1 MVSASFRCE
10 LYRVA
15 SAGVASLVGL
25 LVTWSVVVATAQT
38 FTVTATDDADDG
50 ACTVAHCSLREA
62 IGAANANDGRDT
74 IAFLLSGRGPFIIR
88 PDTPLPPTTDAVV
101 IDGTTQPGFAGVP
114 LIELEGDLPAAG
126 VAFGLRLHGGDSVVR
141 GLRMTLADV
150 AAIEI
155 RGPGRNVI
163 QGNYVG
169 TTANGRRPAGNGH
182 GVWIVDSPNN
192 IIGGTTPE
200 ERNLISGN
208 LVNGVTIEG
217 PNASGNR
224 VTGNYIGTNVNGT
237 EALPNGRHGVV
248 IVGAPINVVGGS
260 APGAGNVISGNDGSG
275 VRILGPTAS
284 DNRVQG
290 NHIGVDVSG
299 QFAIGNGGKGVW
311 IRSPNNLIGGVGSG
325 EGNIISN
332 SSLAGLIIQSAWAT
346 GNRVEGNVIG
356 TDITLRKPF
365 GNDPYGVRVHQAPN
379 NMIGG
384 RDPAQGNVIAHSS
397 VTGVF
402 VTESTSNAI
411 LSNSIYG
418 SGALGIDLSVGGA
431 DAGIT
436 PNDEGDVDVGT
447 NNLQNFP
454 VIDDV
459 IPSGTGAVLRGRLN
473 GTPDAMYLIQLFAN
487 PRCDVSAFG
496 EGRQLVS
503 SFDVTTDASGNATFD
518 VPVDENPRASFSA
531 TATDALNNTSEFARC
546 RPFRGGVAAPQ
557 QSALGAINVVRS
569 RYDGTLGHNIA
580 DLAVAV
586 AEGVADA
593 GFLTFYEN
601 NGGLT
606 RWGLPTSE
614 AFEERSE
621 VLVQYFQRG
630 KLEWREAADG
640 HRRIQRVLAWDFV
653 GGGVDGAPDLGVE
666 PGLINANPG
675 DLVGPWG
682 HKVSNTSVEG
692 ERVGFQDFFDAH
704 GGVDSFGLPKTDA
717 RRDSHPDAILRQPDT
732 SPALVRQYFQAAV
745 LEWNPTDAASV
756 KVTLIGDLL
765 RDLAY
770 PLESWRQIQAFQPT
784 PPLVAG

>member
-1 MVSASFRCE
+1 M
-10 LYRVA
+10 
-15 SAGVASLVGL
+15 
-25 LVTWSVVVATAQT
+25 TWSVVVAAAQT

-50 ACTVAHCSLREA
+50 ACTVEHCNLREA

-88 PDTPLPPTTDAVV
+88 PDTPLPPATDAVV

-126 VAFGLRLHGGDSVVR
+126 VAFGLRLHGGDSIVR
-141 GLRMTLADV
+141 GLRLTRADV

-155 RGPGRNVI
+155 RGPGGNLI
-163 QGNYVG
+163 QGNYLG
-169 TTANGRRPAGNGH
+169 TTANGRQPAGNGH

-192 IIGGTTPE
+192 LIGGTTPE

-224 VTGNYIGTNVNGT
+224 VTGNYIGTRVNGT

-248 IVGAPINVVGGS
+248 IAGAPVNVVGAS
-260 APGAGNVISGNDGSG
+260 APGAGNVISGNDGTG
-275 VRILGPTAS
+275 VRILEPTAS

-299 QFAIGNGGKGVW
+299 QFAVGNGGKGVW
-311 IRSPNNLIGGVGSG
+311 IRSPNNLIGGAGPG

-332 SSLAGLIIQSAWAT
+332 SGLAGVIIQSPWAT
-346 GNRVEGNVIG
+346 GNRIEGNVMG
-356 TDITLRKPF
+356 TDITLRKSF

-379 NMIGG
+379 NIIGG
-384 RDPAQGNVIAHSS
+384 RDPAQGNVIAHST
-397 VTGVF
+397 VIGVF
-402 VTESTSNAI
+402 VTEATGNAI
-411 LSNSIYG
+411 LSNSIYA
-418 SGALGIDLSVGGA
+418 SGAFGIDLSVEGA

-436 PNDEGDVDVGT
+436 PNDEGDLDVGT
-447 NNLQNFP
+447 NDLQNFP
-454 VIDDV
+454 VIDEIV
-459 IPSGTGAVLRGRLN
+459 PSGTGAALRGRLN
-473 GTPDAMYLIQLFAN
+473 SNPNATYLIQLFAS
-487 PRCDVSAFG
+487 PRCDDSAFG

-503 SFDVTTDASGNATFD
+503 SFDVTTDASGNVAFD
-518 VPVDENPRASFSA
+518 ILVAANPRASFSA

-546 RPFRGGVAAPQ
+546 PPVLGGVVPLR
-557 QSALGAINVVRS
+557 QSALGAVNVTRS

-580 DLAVAV
+580 DLAVTV
-586 AEGVADA
+586 DGGVADA

-601 NGGLT
+601 NGGLA
-606 RWGLPTSE
+606 RWGLATSE
-614 AFEERSE
+614 AFEERSG

-630 KLEWREAADG
+630 KLEWRPVDG
-640 HRRIQRVLAWDFV
+640 GQRLIQRVLAWDFV
-653 GGGVDGAPDLGVE
+653 GGGAGGAPDLGVE
-666 PGLINANPG
+666 PDLVNANPG
-675 DLVGPWG
+675 DAIGPWG

-692 ERVGFQDFFDAH
+692 EPVGFKDFFDAH

-717 RRDSHPDAILRQPDT
+717 RRDSHPEAVLRQPATDA
-732 SPALVRQYFQAAV
+732 ALVRQYFQAAV
-745 LEWNPTDAASV
+745 LEWHPTDAAMV

-765 RDLAY
+765 RDLTY